1 MENSFSVLFI
11 ALSKSISTWLAGFVW
26 EFEVC
31 ERCVFERSE
40 SRCVTRAKKKTY
52 RPKATNKGLYI
63 ICTIVPVCI
72 WLAKTIPWKKG
83 MSWQKKRKRRGA
95 TGCYNTNS
103 LFVFDKKQKL
113 EKEKRNPEWKRT
125 PSSPFKKTSAE
136 GDWCIYEAG
145 WKKKKIRNRLSV
157 ASCLLALGQCLQS
170 PKIPWAKKGKTRT
183 NKTTLMNRRWRIAT
197 SKRKVDNM
205 VHSGWK
211 DPSLQVRPKEK
222 LAGGSHS
229 RRWH

>member
-125 PSSPFKKTSAE
+125 SPFKKTSSAE

-145 WKKKKIRNRLSV
+145 RKKKIRNRLSV

-170 PKIPWAKKGKTRT
+170 QKIPWAKKGKTRT

-211 DPSLQVRPKEK
+211 DPSL
-222 LAGGSHS
+222 
-229 RRWH
+229 